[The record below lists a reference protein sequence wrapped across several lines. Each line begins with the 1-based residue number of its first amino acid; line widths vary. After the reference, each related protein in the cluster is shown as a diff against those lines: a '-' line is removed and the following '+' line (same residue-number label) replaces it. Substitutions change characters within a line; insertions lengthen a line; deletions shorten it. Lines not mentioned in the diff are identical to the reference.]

1 MKEYK
6 DRYRT
11 NIDPDFDDTPIP
23 SVGELMAVH
32 YGAEPSHEA
41 IPVGV
46 PLDYGAWQRV
56 EGEILMN
63 GMEHGSNY
71 GLIYPDERLYH
82 GSS

>member
-46 PLDYGAWQRV
+46 PLGYGA
-56 EGEILMN
+56 
-63 GMEHGSNY
+63 
-71 GLIYPDERLYH
+71 
-82 GSS
+82 